1 MVKGTTDLELERA
14 GISSHARRVFIQ
26 RWCELLHFTTHDS
39 YAVRLLNSHGALQE
53 LLEVVDS
60 MLARD
65 LQAQDLPEVWAE
77 ARGNVAEDIIL
88 KAQAPNL
95 RRALLELLTSA
106 PKSPDAAVLRRIR
119 MELHPLVTRVSASY
133 LQWILEMLQ
142 NAFDNDDAVSA
153 ENLAG
158 KLASELMMRRHPD
171 SLYGLGDLL
180 RGPTTSF
187 AQRWATFER
196 VVQKPP
202 EDMTV
207 FLPLPQ
213 GIDQLQECADDP
225 GISVLSK
232 EELLARGAFRSD
244 DATASLPQRFA
255 VLVVRTEDTRS
266 AAVEARDRL
275 GEAFDSITL
284 FSRVTTPTLKDWA
297 IVEYDGSRGRKARQ
311 VRINRAERWPDASFD
326 RQLVVEA
333 VSRVA
338 PADQSRFRSAIQYYK
353 LGASSNS
360 PGTRFMCD
368 WVALESLVR
377 QSGSI
382 IGDIKR
388 YVPPILCSHYVRNL
402 LGNFLDDCERCEVHL
417 DEVFGVDLSGVSR
430 ESAVS
435 ALLSGLRAPQ
445 SRNAILDACSGHSL
459 LHMRAEQ
466 LAGSLGSGQSVASL
480 LDAHEKHLTY
490 HLSRLYRLRN
500 SIVHTGETHRHV
512 IPCTRH
518 LEDYVRRVLYEISA
532 GIARDSMTSISEVL
546 STQYHNYRMTVRRLK
561 EGDNQPVT
569 VLKGALFAD

>member
-14 GISSHARRVFIQ
+14 GISSQARRVFVQ
-26 RWCELLHFTTHDS
+26 RWCELLHFMTHDS
-39 YAVRLLNSHGALQE
+39 YSVRLLNSHGALQE

-65 LQAQDLPEVWAE
+65 LQALDLPEVWAE
-77 ARGNVAEDIIL
+77 ARENVAEDLVL
-88 KAQAPNL
+88 KAQAPDL
-95 RRALLELLTSA
+95 RRALLELLTSV

-119 MELHPLVTRVSASY
+119 MELHPLATRVSGSY
-133 LQWILEMLQ
+133 LQWMLEMLR
-142 NAFDNDDAVSA
+142 NAFDNDDAVA
-153 ENLAG
+153 TENLAG

-180 RGPTTSF
+180 RGPTSPF

-196 VVQKPP
+196 VVQKSP

-213 GIDQLQECADDP
+213 GTNRLQECADDL

-244 DATASLPQRFA
+244 DATSLPQRFA
-255 VLVVRTEDTRS
+255 VLVVRAEDNRS
-266 AAVEARDRL
+266 AAAEARNRL

-284 FSRVTTPTLKDWA
+284 FSRVITPTLKDWG

-333 VSRVA
+333 VNRVV
-338 PADQSRFRSAIQYYK
+338 PVDKSRFRSAIQYYK

-388 YVPPILCSHYVRNL
+388 YVPPLLCGHYVRNL
-402 LGNFLDDCERCEVHL
+402 LGDFLDGCERCEVHL
-417 DEVFGVDLSGVSR
+417 GEVFGVDLSGVSR
-430 ESAVS
+430 ESTIS
-435 ALLSGLRAPQ
+435 ALLSGLRVPQ
-445 SRNAILDACSGHSL
+445 SRTAILDACSGHSL
-459 LHMRAEQ
+459 LHMRPSNWQEVWEA
-466 LAGSLGSGQSVASL
+466 ASP
-480 LDAHEKHLTY
+480 
-490 HLSRLYRLRN
+490 LRHSWMPMRN
-500 SIVHTGETHRHV
+500 T
-512 IPCTRH
+512 
-518 LEDYVRRVLYEISA
+518 
-532 GIARDSMTSISEVL
+532 
-546 STQYHNYRMTVRRLK
+546 
-561 EGDNQPVT
+561 
-569 VLKGALFAD
+569 